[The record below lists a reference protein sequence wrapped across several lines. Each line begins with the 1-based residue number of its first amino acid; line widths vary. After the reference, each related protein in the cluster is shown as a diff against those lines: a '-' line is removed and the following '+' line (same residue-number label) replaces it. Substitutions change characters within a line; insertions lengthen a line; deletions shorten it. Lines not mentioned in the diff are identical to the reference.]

1 MTDAMDKTEAGP
13 SPDTRP
19 EMPAAPAALASMSA
33 ADLDWVE
40 NWLIQ
45 KRGTEHAARPYG
57 KGSLLLTTLIFE
69 VRRERRHRNRVRTE
83 ATALAGDNMA
93 ARREALSGYEDHPG
107 YGHALHG
114 GTGERQG
121 VYAAP
126 SETQQPKRGGR
137 TGVIVGLGLPLL
149 ITAAVVAGLMWW
161 HTGGVLP
168 Q

>member
-13 SPDTRP
+13 NPDTTP
-19 EMPAAPAALASMSA
+19 EMPAAPASLGGMSA

-69 VRRERRHRNRVRTE
+69 VRREQRHRDTASSTHTAAQRIPCE
-83 ATALAGDNMA
+83 A
-93 ARREALSGYEDHPG
+93 E
-107 YGHALHG
+107 
-114 GTGERQG
+114 QI
-121 VYAAP
+121 
-126 SETQQPKRGGR
+126 KRGER
-137 TGVIVGLGLPLL
+137 TGVIVGIGLPTLL
-149 ITAAVVAGLMWW
+149 IAAVVAGLMWW

>member
-1 MTDAMDKTEAGP
+1 MVKTEDERLDALTEP
-13 SPDTRP
+13 RRDAPHRL
-19 EMPAAPAALASMSA
+19 PAAPASLGGMSA

-40 NWLIQ
+40 NWLTQ

-69 VRRERRHRNRVRTE
+69 VRRERRHRDKARDPGLGAVYATNMTADQFE
-83 ATALAGDNMA
+83 ARAKALA
-93 ARREALSGYEDHPG
+93 GYEDHPG

-114 GTGERQG
+114 GTG
-121 VYAAP
+121 
-126 SETQQPKRGGR
+126 KR
-137 TGVIVGLGLPLL
+137 TGVIVGLGLPLA
-149 ITAAVVAGLMWW
+149 IIAAVVAGLMWW

>member
-1 MTDAMDKTEAGP
+1 
-13 SPDTRP
+13 
-19 EMPAAPAALASMSA
+19 MSSY
-33 ADLDWVE
+33 DLDWIE
-40 NWLIQ
+40 KWLVQ

-69 VRRERRHRNRVRTE
+69 VRRERRHRDKAHEPAGLGAVYATNMTADQFE
-83 ATALAGDNMA
+83 ARARALAGH
-93 ARREALSGYEDHPG
+93 EDHPG

-121 VYAAP
+121 VYAAH
-126 SETQQPKRGGR
+126 SETEQIKRGTR
-137 TGVIVGLGLPLL
+137 TGVIVGLGLPIL

>member
-13 SPDTRP
+13 SLDATP
-19 EMPAAPAALASMSA
+19 EMLAAPNSLGGMSA
-33 ADLDWVE
+33 ADLDWIE

-57 KGSLLLTTLIFE
+57 KGSLLITTLIFE
-69 VRRERRHRNRVRTE
+69 VRRERQKRKIAQPSDPRPVFLRDGDGMPRDIDTSGLRLGEYRT
-83 ATALAGDNMA
+83 T
-93 ARREALSGYEDHPG
+93 H
-107 YGHALHG
+107 
-114 GTGERQG
+114 T
-121 VYAAP
+121 AP
-126 SETQQPKRGGR
+126 SETEQIKRGKR
-137 TGVIVGLGLPLL
+137 TGVIVGLGLPLV

>member
-1 MTDAMDKTEAGP
+1 MTKTEDERLDALTEP
-13 SPDTRP
+13 RRDARYRL
-19 EMPAAPAALASMSA
+19 PAAPASLGGMSA

-69 VRRERRHRNRVRTE
+69 VRRERQKRK
-83 ATALAGDNMA
+83 
-93 ARREALSGYEDHPG
+93 DHPPSNP
-107 YGHALHG
+107 YGIRTVYLRDG
-114 GTGERQG
+114 DGMPRDIDTSGLRLGEYRTT
-121 VYAAP
+121 YTAP
-126 SETQQPKRGGR
+126 SEAEQIKRGTR
-137 TGVIVGLGLPLL
+137 TGVIVGLGLPIL
-149 ITAAVVAGLMWW
+149 IIAAVVAGLMWW